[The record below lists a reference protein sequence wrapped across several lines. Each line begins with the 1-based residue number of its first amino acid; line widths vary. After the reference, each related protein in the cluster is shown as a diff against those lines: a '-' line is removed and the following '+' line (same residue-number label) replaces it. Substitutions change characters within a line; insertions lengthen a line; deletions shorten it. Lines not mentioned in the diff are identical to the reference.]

1 MWWENWIP
9 ESYLYKSTVCAVECL
24 FLDSDIKF
32 NFSIVTLKKNKIET
46 LIKETSS
53 TDLLKIS
60 QLAKKYNAP
69 LIISITG
76 KGVISKQ
83 VLLRENENL
92 NTDYLVKQYFPT
104 IDPEN
109 FYIQFFKS
117 KNNTGFLSL
126 CRKDQ
131 VNNMMK
137 EFLNSKNSPID
148 VFIGAFSIN
157 SLSPI
162 TRQLNFIY
170 SISHQFEITE
180 GYIQKINI
188 KENNETN
195 TIGNLEISP
204 QEIIPFSTAFSYLT
218 KQNAYTSSN
227 IELTSLMQN
236 YQQKL
241 KLNILLF
248 TFVAFI
254 FIVSVLNSVLF
265 FNIFEEHN
273 QLEVELNLYESKNAK
288 ITELLSN
295 YEKKKSLIEQA
306 GIFENKKLS
315 VFADKIGSSL
325 PNEIVLK
332 ELYFNPEIGET
343 EEDSLVN
350 FNKNQLLIK
359 GNCNKSYILN
369 EWINVLK
376 NQNFIKN
383 VNLKNFIYNSS
394 SHLPNFILEIE
405 IN

>member
-1 MWWENWIP
+1 M
-9 ESYLYKSTVCAVECL
+9 
-24 FLDSDIKF
+24 
-32 NFSIVTLKKNKIET
+32 
-46 LIKETSS
+46 
-53 TDLLKIS
+53 
-60 QLAKKYNAP
+60 
-69 LIISITG
+69 
-76 KGVISKQ
+76 
-83 VLLRENENL
+83 
-92 NTDYLVKQYFPT
+92 
-104 IDPEN
+104 
-109 FYIQFFKS
+109 
-117 KNNTGFLSL
+117 
-126 CRKDQ
+126 
-131 VNNMMK
+131 
-137 EFLNSKNSPID
+137 
-148 VFIGAFSIN
+148 
-157 SLSPI
+157 
-162 TRQLNFIY
+162 
-170 SISHQFEITE
+170 
-180 GYIQKINI
+180 
-188 KENNETN
+188 
-195 TIGNLEISP
+195 
-204 QEIIPFSTAFSYLT
+204 
-218 KQNAYTSSN
+218 
-227 IELTSLMQN
+227 
-236 YQQKL
+236 
-241 KLNILLF
+241 
-248 TFVAFI
+248 AFI
-254 FIVSVLNSVLF
+254 FIVSALNSVLF